1 MFDTLAKNTK
11 TFALVDSNN
20 FYVSCER
27 VWNPKLRNVPVLV
40 LSNND
45 GCVISR
51 SNEVKEMGIEMG
63 QPYFEVDDLCKRN
76 EVIVL
81 SSNYPLYADFSS
93 RVVRVLSD
101 FAKDIEIYSIDESFL
116 DLQGIR
122 DDFTE
127 YAEKIRYQVFKSV
140 GIPVGIGI
148 ASSKTLAKIANKLAK
163 KHPDFKNDGVCN
175 LKNLKESEIDNYLK
189 DFSIEDI
196 WGIGKAFAKKLI
208 EVGID
213 TAYKLKY
220 SEKSW
225 MRKKMN
231 ILIVKTIY
239 ELHGISCIPMSLV
252 RNNAKSIASTR
263 SFGKPVYALE
273 ELEEAITSYA
283 SRASEKLR
291 KQECTAS
298 VVNVFIKTNKYNVY
312 SPQYFNSI
320 SIAIEPSFY
329 TPDIVKA
336 ALKGLHRVYKP
347 GIAYKKAGVILLGIQ
362 KNESIYQDI
371 FDIYKSD
378 ILRKKDKIM
387 EAFDKIN
394 SKWGSNTIFLAS
406 RGIKQ
411 SWRMKSFNKSP
422 RYNTNWLELPR
433 VIVS

>member
-27 VWNPKLRNVPVLV
+27 VWNPRLRNVPVLV

-51 SNEVKEMGIEMG
+51 SNDVKEMGIKMG
-63 QPYFEVDDLCKRN
+63 QPYFEVEDLCEKN
-76 EVIVL
+76 DVKVL

-101 FAKDIEIYSIDESFL
+101 FARDIEIYSIDESFL
-116 DLQGIR
+116 DLQGVR
-122 DDFTE
+122 EDLTE
-127 YAEKIRYQVFKSV
+127 YAKKIRHQVLKSV

-148 ASSKTLAKIANKLAK
+148 ASTKTLAKIANKLAK

-175 LKNLKESEIDNYLK
+175 LKDLKEGEIDNYLK
-189 DFSIEDI
+189 DFCVEDI
-196 WGIGKAFAKKLI
+196 WGIGSSFAKKLI
-208 EVGID
+208 KAGID

-220 SEKSW
+220 SQKSW
-225 MRKKMN
+225 IRKKMN
-231 ILIVKTIY
+231 VLIVKTIL

-263 SFGKPVYALE
+263 SFGKPVCTLE

-291 KQECTAS
+291 KQECSATIVS
-298 VVNVFIKTNKYNVY
+298 VFIKTNKYNAHT
-312 SPQYFNSI
+312 PQYFNSI

-336 ALKGLHRVYKP
+336 ALKGLRRIYKP
-347 GIAYKKAGVILLGIQ
+347 GIVYKKAGVILHGIQ
-362 KNESIYQDI
+362 KNQSICQDI

-378 ILRKKDKIM
+378 KFRIKNKIM

-433 VIVS
+433 VRVS